1 MYCCYHLF
9 TYLQIINNYNYAYYS
24 SRAYNRTRE
33 GNFALQG
40 LLGFDIHGKTVG
52 IVGTGKIG
60 VYALVVCVVCR
71 ALCVMCVVCRALCVM
86 SLTRARLWT
95 CAGA

>member
-1 MYCCYHLF
+1 M
-9 TYLQIINNYNYAYYS
+9 TINNNYFHFS
-24 SRAYNRTRE
+24 FRAYNRTRE

-52 IVGTGKIG
+52 VVGTGKIG
-60 VYALVVCVVCR
+60 VYALVVRVVCAVHCVVCGR
-71 ALCVMCVVCRALCVM
+71 VVSCALL
-86 SLTRARLWT
+86 SLTRASAVDL